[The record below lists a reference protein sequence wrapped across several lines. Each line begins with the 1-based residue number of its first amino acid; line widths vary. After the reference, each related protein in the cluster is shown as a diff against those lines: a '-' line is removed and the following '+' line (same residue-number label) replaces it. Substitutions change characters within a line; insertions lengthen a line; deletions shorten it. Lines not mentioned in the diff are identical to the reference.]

1 MGIDKSPMV
10 NEVTGERR
18 KLIIFTEP
26 RDTLE
31 YLTGNIRQRIG
42 KQEAVLV
49 IHGGVPR
56 AMTTAAIPAVRPT
69 ARRCKRAL
77 TDIRDRRIDVVV
89 VYKVDRLT
97 RSLADFAKL
106 VELLDQHFRL
116 VRVGDP
122 AVQYQRCFAR
132 SSPVTAYLL
141 RRASRSASPMSRKAF
156 HPMTTEGGRRT
167 GSTL

>member
-1 MGIDKSPMV
+1 MV
-10 NEVTGERR
+10 NEATGERR

-31 YLTGNIRQRIG
+31 YLADNIRQRIG
-42 KQEAVLV
+42 KHEAVLV

-106 VELLDQHFRL
+106 VELFDQHFRL

-122 AVQYQRCFAR
+122 AFNTSAVSPNRAR
-132 SSPVTAYLL
+132 SPPICSGEPAGQPVPCLEKL
-141 RRASRSASPMSRKAF
+141 FIP
-156 HPMTTEGGRRT
+156 
-167 GSTL
+167 